1 MKILGDPIFAK
12 DENGKLKSRVGT
24 IFLKVSPGI
33 VTQRGIHA
41 MQRQAWVDEVNR
53 TRSEEGLLELTDAEI
68 EDLISHSVDLLFLDD
83 VVLIRPDP
91 DRMDLALWADEELQ
105 KLVSKR
111 RIRFLNTH
119 AKRVRDALRARG
131 ENWRIARDVRT
142 RAEVD
147 KQIARGRTA
156 IRNGAIYYYNGN
168 TGTRYVT
175 VGTYAQVSA
184 MSAAE
189 FRAQIEEI
197 VSGLNS
203 RNRLGSPDIDLFP
216 PSLDPAVRKEF
227 KELKPASLSD
237 DRLREATDRIELAWR
252 MALPPELRD
261 ENPESNLAWRAEM
274 GEALSRKANETEVG
288 DRELI
293 QGISP
298 EFYSQIEWLPGG
310 RVSKG
315 QLIFDP
321 LYDEYQRTQDPE
333 LAEICDLRVRSI
345 IFNLMRMFGSIDYV
359 NVGRIA
365 RSLARKPIAETR
377 RGNVYIV
384 QYKEVGEPLSRIFII
399 RFQKWGIAEHLDEGK
414 DLLTSILEANDYA
427 DYIMDRRLACR
438 QLGMSLPRHVG
449 FGQFTEKYTGK
460 NGQYF
465 GTTVRAYYYVRQYV
479 QGIASDKVPV
489 DRFHNPA
496 FALKF
501 AELMGEAA
509 ALDLV
514 VGRRTTETNEP
525 IFDKNYEV
533 LQIGP
538 KGLPM
543 RLVVTDHAGSFVDY
557 MSPLEQGVAPYANVV
572 LRREKYVTDY
582 ADFAKTYVAAFERRL
597 ADVQRIYRERRAA
610 FDELFSG
617 RPYDQAGSGA
627 YRWSCV
633 LKRLDACDPHAVAA
647 ALKKAIITGG

>member
-12 DENGKLKSRVGT
+12 DGNGRLKSRVGT
-24 IFLKVSPGI
+24 IFLTVRPGL
-33 VTQRGIHA
+33 VTQCGIHA
-41 MQRQAWVDEVNR
+41 MQRQAWIDEVNR
-53 TRSEEGLLELTDAEI
+53 ERSEEGLLELSDAEVQN
-68 EDLISHSVDLLFLDD
+68 LVAHSVDLLFLDD

-91 DRMDLALWADEELQ
+91 ERMDLALWADEELQ

-131 ENWRIARDVRT
+131 ENWRIARDFRT
-142 RAEVD
+142 REEVD
-147 KQIARGRTA
+147 RQIARGCTA
-156 IRNGAIYYYNGN
+156 IRHEAIYHYNGN
-168 TGTRYVT
+168 TGTRYDT
-175 VGTYAQVSA
+175 VGTYAQERA
-184 MSAAE
+184 LPDDA

-216 PSLDPAVRKEF
+216 ASLNPAVRTMF
-227 KELKPASLSD
+227 RELKPAGMTAAE
-237 DRLREATDRIELAWR
+237 LRAATDRIELEWR
-252 MALPPELRD
+252 MALPAELRD
-261 ENPESNLAWRAEM
+261 ENPETNLAWRAEM
-274 GEALSRKANETEVG
+274 GETLSRKANETAVG

-298 EFYSQIEWLPGG
+298 EFYRQIEWLPGG
-310 RVSKG
+310 RVEKG
-315 QLIFDP
+315 QLLFDP
-321 LYDEYQRTQDPE
+321 LYDEYQRTRDPE
-333 LAEICDLRVRSI
+333 LAELCDLRVRSI

-359 NVGRIA
+359 NVGRISH
-365 RSLARKPIAETR
+365 SLARRPVAGMR

-414 DLLTSILEANDYA
+414 DLLTAILEANDYA

-438 QLGMSLPRHVG
+438 QLGMNLPRHVG
-449 FGQFTEKYTGK
+449 FGQFTERYTGQ
-460 NGQYF
+460 NQYF

-479 QGIASDKVPV
+479 QGVASDKVPV
-489 DRFHNPA
+489 ERFHNPA

-501 AELMGEAA
+501 AELMGDAA

-514 VGRRTTETNEP
+514 VGRRATETNEP
-525 IFDKNYEV
+525 LFDQNYEV

-538 KGLPM
+538 KGLPV

-557 MSPLEQGVAPYANVV
+557 QTPLEKSVAPYAAVV
-572 LRREKYVTDY
+572 RRRERYVTDF
-582 ADFAKTYVAAFERRL
+582 AEFAKTYVSAFERRL
-597 ADVQRIYRERRAA
+597 AAVQQAYRDRRTA
-610 FDELFSG
+610 FDDLFSG

-627 YRWSCV
+627 YRWVCV
-633 LKRLDACDPHAVAA
+633 LKRLDGCDPAAVAA
-647 ALKKAIITGG
+647 ALRLAIQS

>member
-1 MKILGDPIFAK
+1 MKILGEPIFSK
-12 DENGKLKSRVGT
+12 DPDGRLKSRVGT
-24 IFLKVSPGI
+24 IFLTDYPGL
-33 VTQRGIHA
+33 VTQCGIHA
-41 MQRQAWVDEVNR
+41 MQRQAWIDEVNR
-53 TRSEEGLLELTDAEI
+53 QRSEEGLLALTDDEI
-68 EDLISHSVDLLFLDD
+68 SRLVAHSVDLLFLDD

-91 DRMDLALWADEELQ
+91 DRMDLALWADEALQ
-105 KLVSKR
+105 EIVSKR
-111 RIRFLNTH
+111 KIRFLNTH
-119 AKRVRDALRARG
+119 ARRVRDALRARG

-142 RAEVD
+142 RAETD
-147 KQIARGRTA
+147 KQIERGRSA
-156 IRNGAIYYYNGN
+156 IRHAAIYHYNGN
-168 TGTRYVT
+168 TGTRYLTADAYSSVC
-175 VGTYAQVSA
+175 A
-184 MSAAE
+184 MPDDE
-189 FRAQIEEI
+189 FRTQMDEI

-216 PSLDPAVRKEF
+216 PAIASQLRDQFR
-227 KELKPASLSD
+227 ELKPLEAGI
-237 DRLREATDRIELAWR
+237 DRLRDAAKKLEMEWR

-261 ENPESNLAWRAEM
+261 ENPVTNLAWRAEM
-274 GEALSRKANETEVG
+274 GEVLSRKANETEVG

-298 EFYSQIEWLPGG
+298 EFYRQIEWLPGG
-310 RVSKG
+310 RVAHG

-321 LYDEYQRTQDPE
+321 LFDEYQRTRDPE
-333 LAEICDLRVRSI
+333 LADICDLRVRSI
-345 IFNLMRMFGSIDYV
+345 IFNLMRLFGTIDYV

-365 RSLARKPIAETR
+365 HSLARKPVAGMR

-384 QYKEVGEPLSRIFII
+384 QYKEVGEPISRVFII

-414 DLLTSILEANDYA
+414 DLLTSIIEANDYS

-438 QLGMSLPRHVG
+438 QLGMNLPRHVG

-460 NGQYF
+460 NQYF

-479 QGIASDKVPV
+479 QGIASDKIPV

-509 ALDLV
+509 ALDIV
-514 VGRRTTETNEP
+514 VGRRATETNEP
-525 IFDKNYEV
+525 LFDKNYEV

-538 KGLPM
+538 KGLPV

-557 MSPLEQGVAPYANVV
+557 QTPLEQGVAPYANVV
-572 LRREKYVTDY
+572 RRREGYVSDF
-582 ADFAKTYVAAFERRL
+582 AEFAKTYVAAFERRL
-597 ADVQRIYRERRAA
+597 SEVQQTYRDRRTA
-610 FDELFSG
+610 FDDLFVG

-627 YRWSCV
+627 YRWVCV
-633 LKRLDACDPHAVAA
+633 LKRLDACDPHFVAME
-647 ALKKAIITGG
+647 LKKAIQA